1 MNNQKRIKV
10 SVYSYNPDDL
20 IGSGY
25 KSQVFKGRNDMN
37 GEIVAIKVY
46 LYNKLR
52 FVITRKWSMK

>member
-25 KSQVFKGRNDMN
+25 KSQVFKGQNDMN
-37 GEIVAIKVY
+37 GEIVAIKVWKY
-46 LYNKLR
+46 FK
-52 FVITRKWSMK
+52 

>member
-20 IGSGY
+20 LGSGY

-37 GEIVAIKVY
+37 GEVVAIKV
-46 LYNKLR
+46 LLCIKLR
-52 FVITRKWSMK
+52 FVIIKKCNMK